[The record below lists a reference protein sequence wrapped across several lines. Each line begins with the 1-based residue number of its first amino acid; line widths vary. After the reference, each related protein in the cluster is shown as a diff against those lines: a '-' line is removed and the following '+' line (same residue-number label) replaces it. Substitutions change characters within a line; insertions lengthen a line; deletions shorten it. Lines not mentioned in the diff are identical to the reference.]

1 MSTALAEHGF
11 VMLVSMRSRGRLW
24 GWSFLFALL
33 VMASCGGGSDE
44 AAGTFSCAAG
54 FPSADGGFSPQI
66 CLELSGGTVKD
77 EASNRQNCQAQGAM
91 FATAP
96 CPRSNLLG
104 GCREQRGG
112 LTITSWYYD
121 DGSGGA
127 DDIRQLCTSVGATF
141 VTS

>member
-1 MSTALAEHGF
+1 
-11 VMLVSMRSRGRLW
+11 MRSRGRSW
-24 GWSFLFALL
+24 GWSFLFVAL
-33 VMASCGGGSDE
+33 VTASCGGGSDE
-44 AAGTFSCAAG
+44 AAGTFSCAAS
-54 FPSADGGFSPQI
+54 FPSADGGAGPPLL

-77 EASNRQNCQAQGAM
+77 EASNRQSCAAQGNM

-104 GCREQRGG
+104 GCRVQRGG
-112 LTITSWYYD
+112 VTLTTWYYD

-127 DDIRQLCTSVGATF
+127 GDIQQLCTSAGAAF